1 MKKTRKILSFMLF
14 VLMLVSSITMTANSV
29 ASNDYTQWKQGDAE
43 WNQAEA
49 WPSSQYPSAT
59 SRMMKDAGCVVTSLA
74 ILLRHHNVITSSD
87 VHTFNPWICNEE
99 LKKVSAFNKSAD
111 LIWAD
116 VNKAYPGFELVDY
129 RTTYS
134 FSTIERLYR
143 EGYAC
148 IINVGGHY
156 VALKNVEGA
165 TVNIMDPG
173 YSNRPTL
180 ASYSNPLTIIYY
192 KVTSTNTDPTTSER
206 VEFNGHYYQVFDEGL
221 DWFAAKTRCEEM
233 GGHLVTITSAE
244 EQDFVSNLIKCGNR
258 INYWLGG
265 TDEDTEGVWKWVSG
279 ELFEY
284 DNWHTG
290 EPSNSEYIND
300 EFENYLILWAD
311 LNCVWNDAYY
321 DVGNRLSA
329 SGHTKVKDIGFICE
343 WETNPDKPTEPS
355 TPDEPTP
362 EPSTPDEPDKP
373 KNEGNIFTKIIE
385 AIKNLFNKIF
395 SIFKW

>member
-279 ELFEY
+279 EPFEY

>member
-1 MKKTRKILSFMLF
+1 
-14 VLMLVSSITMTANSV
+14 
-29 ASNDYTQWKQGDAE
+29 
-43 WNQAEA
+43 
-49 WPSSQYPSAT
+49 
-59 SRMMKDAGCVVTSLA
+59 
-74 ILLRHHNVITSSD
+74 
-87 VHTFNPWICNEE
+87 
-99 LKKVSAFNKSAD
+99 
-111 LIWAD
+111 
-116 VNKAYPGFELVDY
+116 
-129 RTTYS
+129 
-134 FSTIERLYR
+134 
-143 EGYAC
+143 
-148 IINVGGHY
+148 
-156 VALKNVEGA
+156 
-165 TVNIMDPG
+165 
-173 YSNRPTL
+173 
-180 ASYSNPLTIIYY
+180 
-192 KVTSTNTDPTTSER
+192 
-206 VEFNGHYYQVFDEGL
+206 
-221 DWFAAKTRCEEM
+221 M

-279 ELFEY
+279 EPFEY

-373 KNEGNIFTKIIE
+373 KNEGTIFTKIIE
-385 AIKNLFNKIF
+385 AIKNLFNKIL